1 MREKEIKN
9 RCILLLFVF
18 QYFSQKYSEMIK
30 DFFFPHL
37 GKKKTY
43 FTFWRNFASQN
54 KAASSSS

>member
-18 QYFSQKYSEMIK
+18 QYFSQKYREMIK
-30 DFFFPHL
+30 DFFFTS
-37 GKKKTY
+37 GEKKTY